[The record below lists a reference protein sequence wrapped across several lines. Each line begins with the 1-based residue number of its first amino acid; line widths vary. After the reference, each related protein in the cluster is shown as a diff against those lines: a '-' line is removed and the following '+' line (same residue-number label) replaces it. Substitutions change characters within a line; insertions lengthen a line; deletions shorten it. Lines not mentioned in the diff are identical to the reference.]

1 VLVLEDDVANRKERV
16 RREIAAKQIQRL
28 YRKYKMYVFRRAL
41 LRLRRAKRILRHFM
55 IYVTLPKAR
64 ARIFVSSKL
73 GACYRRRKI
82 KRFVYV
88 KKNNN
93 NNRRS
98 STRKGKKRDSILLQP
113 RRESGCDILI
123 PLFPA
128 EASSIPMKEEAKN
141 VVLTIPPLLLVVR
154 LPNESDDI
162 PDIVPCRSVP
172 SHVWKLSNRI
182 FPNTLHVREW

>member
-1 VLVLEDDVANRKERV
+1 MLVLEDDVANRKERV

-88 KKNNN
+88 EKKI
-93 NNRRS
+93 
-98 STRKGKKRDSILLQP
+98 TTTIEEVQQEKE
-113 RRESGCDILI
+113 RREIQFYFNQD
-123 PLFPA
+123 
-128 EASSIPMKEEAKN
+128 EN
-141 VVLTIPPLLLVVR
+141 QDV
-154 LPNESDDI
+154 
-162 PDIVPCRSVP
+162 
-172 SHVWKLSNRI
+172 I
-182 FPNTLHVREW
+182 F